1 MPESQFSEKPRNHS
15 SKMWEGRSLG
25 PRRREAEGEPDDEH
39 SQLKKLLLHL
49 LSAPLALPIFPEMK
63 WRRSLHLGE
72 LLPQTLKANVIK
84 DMKKL
89 ESCALLMGM
98 QNGVIT
104 MDKKYTIGFRLRR
117 GKQSFLCCPSVT
129 ERSSQ
134 RPRWL
139 EPVESSAMP
148 FLHAVI

>member
-1 MPESQFSEKPRNHS
+1 MPESQFSGKPRNHS

-25 PRRREAEGEPDDEH
+25 PRRREAEGEPDEH
-39 SQLKKLLLHL
+39 SQLKELLHL
-49 LSAPLALPIFPEMK
+49 PSVPLPLPIFPEMK
-63 WRRSLHLGE
+63 WRCSIHLGE
-72 LLPQTLKANVIK
+72 WLPQTLKANVIK

-98 QNGVIT
+98 QNGVTT

-117 GKQSFLCCPSVT
+117 GKQSFLCCSSVT
-129 ERSSQ
+129 ERSSP

-148 FLHAVI
+148 FLHAAI